1 MVHSSD
7 FEVGDVLYITIA
19 CMNECTYDL
28 RAYYANEFEL
38 EEGERMVF
46 RWGGHSTNILKY
58 KVPDVTEVGATQKF
72 EISMHPEVDYKY
84 IEAYLSHDNKFNVIE
99 DRPAR
104 HVTDKGLS
112 VLMTSSDTLWCVDCY
127 VYIILSM
134 VDDRRIYVTAEARSG
149 NPSISPG
156 LDSHFLVNEGQF

>member
-46 RWGGHSTNILKY
+46 RFKN
-58 KVPDVTEVGATQKF
+58 
-72 EISMHPEVDYKY
+72 
-84 IEAYLSHDNKFNVIE
+84 N
-99 DRPAR
+99 
-104 HVTDKGLS
+104 
-112 VLMTSSDTLWCVDCY
+112 
-127 VYIILSM
+127 
-134 VDDRRIYVTAEARSG
+134 
-149 NPSISPG
+149 
-156 LDSHFLVNEGQF
+156 